1 MEDYKGYFLPDR
13 IGTRKDP
20 EKMPGYPMYFS
31 GSFSNSF
38 LQPGAQK

>member
-1 MEDYKGYFLPDR
+1 MEDYKRYFLLDR
-13 IGTRKDP
+13 IGTRRDP
-20 EKMPGYPMYFS
+20 EKIPGYPMYFS